1 MNRPTLLCVENDS
14 TLPDAYGA
22 FLGNSGYH
30 VLVAK
35 DYGQA
40 LLAIRHSHVDAILV
54 DDYQKAGASGREVA
68 AEIKQKSPTTPVLLV
83 SGLQNVV
90 EEARNFVDATLSK
103 GADLG
108 LVLAQVDALLK
119 SGASA

>member
-14 TLPDAYGA
+14 SLPDAYGA

-35 DYGQA
+35 DGGQA
-40 LLAIRHSHVDAILV
+40 MMAIRHSRIDAVLV
-54 DDYQKAGASGREVA
+54 DDYQKVGATGSEVA
-68 AEIKQKSPTTPVLLV
+68 AEIKQKSPSTPVILV

-108 LVLAQVDALLK
+108 QVLAQVNALLK
-119 SGASA
+119 SGAAA